1 VLVGGHP
8 DKRCGAASPSPIKGS
23 ISGEKPARTFG
34 RCENTSGAG
43 SRFEDLRSMP
53 LEIERKFLLAND
65 GWKGSVIRRTRIRDG
80 LIASNNGNK
89 ARVRIADSTATI
101 TLKSRRRGPIRTEF
115 EYAIPYSD
123 AVEMLRTMCDGHVL
137 DKVRHV
143 ITHAGAVWH
152 VDVYEGI
159 LNGVVL
165 AEVELQHADQ
175 KLDLPG
181 WIGKEVTGDP
191 RYRKINMQQ
200 TQHIVGLRESQAP
213 ITVN

>member
-1 VLVGGHP
+1 
-8 DKRCGAASPSPIKGS
+8 
-23 ISGEKPARTFG
+23 
-34 RCENTSGAG
+34 
-43 SRFEDLRSMP
+43 MP

-65 GWKGSVIRRTRIRDG
+65 DWKSSVTRRIRIRDG
-80 LIASNNGNK
+80 LIASTNGNK
-89 ARVRIADSTATI
+89 ARVRIADSNATI
-101 TLKSRRRGPIRTEF
+101 TLKSRRRGPIRAEF

-123 AVEMLRTMCDGHVL
+123 AVEILRTMCDGHVL

-175 KLDLPG
+175 QLDLPG
-181 WIGKEVTGDP
+181 IGKEVTGDP
-191 RYRKINMQQ
+191 RYRKINMQ
-200 TQHIVGLRESQAP
+200 TQHTVDLCESQAP

>member
-1 VLVGGHP
+1 
-8 DKRCGAASPSPIKGS
+8 
-23 ISGEKPARTFG
+23 
-34 RCENTSGAG
+34 
-43 SRFEDLRSMP
+43 MP

-65 GWKGSVIRRTRIRDG
+65 DWKSWVTKRLRIRDG

-89 ARVRIADSTATI
+89 ARVRISDSNATI
-101 TLKSRRRGPIRTEF
+101 TLKSRRRGATRTEF

-123 AVEMLRTMCDGHVL
+123 AVEMLRTMCDGHVF

-143 ITHAGAVWH
+143 INHAGAVWH
-152 VDVYEGI
+152 VDVYEGV

-165 AEVELQHADQ
+165 AEVELQHVDQ

-191 RYRKINMQQ
+191 GYGKINLL
-200 TQHIVGLRESQAP
+200 TQHIVGLRKSQAAAQL
-213 ITVN
+213 TVN

>member
-1 VLVGGHP
+1 
-8 DKRCGAASPSPIKGS
+8 
-23 ISGEKPARTFG
+23 
-34 RCENTSGAG
+34 
-43 SRFEDLRSMP
+43 MP

-65 GWKGSVIRRTRIRDG
+65 DWKSSVIRRIHIRDG
-80 LIASNNGNK
+80 LIASSNGNK
-89 ARVRIADSTATI
+89 ARVRIADSDATI
-101 TLKSRRRGPIRTEF
+101 TLKSRRHGPIRTEF

-123 AVEMLRTMCDGHVL
+123 AVEILRTMCDGHVL

-143 ITHAGAVWH
+143 ITYADAVWH

-181 WIGKEVTGDP
+181 WIGKEVTDDP
-191 RYRKINMQQ
+191 RYRKINMQ
-200 TQHIVGLRESQAP
+200 TQRIIGLCESLAS